1 MSDHTTPFSH
11 NEDVSRRFVIF
22 DMFNTLV
29 KLKGDIGRYD
39 IVHVLHESYLS
50 DFDFDDVARHYDDIA
65 RILVVEKRAHNLEIV
80 FTEMVDH
87 ILTELGVGGGH
98 DLAEIEEYVF
108 HGGKFISEME
118 GAEETLRF
126 FKDNGYTVAILS
138 NSYFLESTLW
148 SALRSLGID
157 GYVDMIV
164 SSADI
169 SYMKPRKEA
178 YDAVL
183 SGLGAEAGEAFF
195 IGDDPKNDY
204 DGPLAHGMRPIHIA
218 ISDEPKD
225 VHVRSIG
232 EIPTLFI

>member
-65 RILVVEKRAHNLEIV
+65 RILVAEKRAYNLEIV

-87 ILTELGVGGGH
+87 ILTELGVRGGH

-157 GYVDMIV
+157 GYVDMIGW
-164 SSADI
+164 DI
-169 SYMKPRKEA
+169 C
-178 YDAVL
+178 V
-183 SGLGAEAGEAFF
+183 
-195 IGDDPKNDY
+195 
-204 DGPLAHGMRPIHIA
+204 
-218 ISDEPKD
+218 SDEGLLLIEGNSGPCISQVLD
-225 VHVRSIG
+225 PNEDLWG
-232 EIPTLFI
+232 EVKGYLDRVCKR